1 MTRLDEYERWLT
13 VTESGRDDRTLVL
26 PHRQARHA
34 QSPPRWHP
42 TSRRFRRINDAHVLR
57 VEPKAR
63 IAAAAD
69 ILTMETLPLD
79 GRAAQRPH
87 VSPSGRGPMVIESL
101 CSPLDSEA
109 PEGAGV
115 GSHIVQQVLAS
126 LDDVE
131 LVLTRSRAGI
141 QVQLAP
147 GERLALR
154 RQR

>member
-1 MTRLDEYERWLT
+1 
-13 VTESGRDDRTLVL
+13 
-26 PHRQARHA
+26 
-34 QSPPRWHP
+34 
-42 TSRRFRRINDAHVLR
+42 
-57 VEPKAR
+57 
-63 IAAAAD
+63 
-69 ILTMETLPLD
+69 
-79 GRAAQRPH
+79 
-87 VSPSGRGPMVIESL
+87 MVIESL

-115 GSHIVQQVLAS
+115 GSHIVQQVLAL

-154 RQR
+154 AGDQSASITVRFDPQNRTQERGTRIDFVGSKTMERPTWFLATLKRFVSE